1 MEFDW
6 QQNKVPPIC
15 ISQKLIVYLYHNLK
29 TFKEMLIKLTYYG
42 TGKPTLVNLESVETM
57 YQVIDK
63 NRTRLSTKVLFK
75 GGNYINVEEELQEI
89 LKHQSNLTKGIDQD
103 FDWQSPTIDDMLEL
117 DYNRQQTRPQQRYPK
132 RQWTNEERILNNY

>member
-1 MEFDW
+1 
-6 QQNKVPPIC
+6 
-15 ISQKLIVYLYHNLK
+15 
-29 TFKEMLIKLTYYG
+29 MLIKLTYYG

-57 YQVIDK
+57 YQVVDK

-89 LKHQSNLTKGIDQD
+89 LKLQSNLTKGIDQD

-117 DYNRQQTRPQQRYPK
+117 DYNRQQTRPHQRYPK
-132 RQWTNEERILNNY
+132 REWTREERILNNY

>member
-1 MEFDW
+1 
-6 QQNKVPPIC
+6 
-15 ISQKLIVYLYHNLK
+15 
-29 TFKEMLIKLTYYG
+29 MLIKLTYYG

-57 YQVIDK
+57 YQVVDK

-89 LKHQSNLTKGIDQD
+89 LKHQSNLMKGIDQD

-117 DYNRQQTRPQQRYPK
+117 DYNRHQTRPQQRYPK
-132 RQWTNEERILNNY
+132 RQWSNEERIINNY